1 MKIFKKIVSFFL
13 IGIIL
18 SFSGGLHIGKH
29 LCNGEVVA
37 RAINH
42 EVDLCKM
49 AKEAAVQSCN
59 IESISLKSCCDTEL
73 DFFHSDSFSK
83 TLSLSAVYLPVPAIR
98 IPEPAL
104 SSFQSIVLD
113 VQQFQN
119 IKGPPLF
126 KLIESYLI

>member
-1 MKIFKKIVSFFL
+1 LKLFRKIVSFFL

-29 LCNGEVVA
+29 LCNGDVVS

-42 EVDLCKM
+42 EVDVCKK
-49 AKEAAVQSCN
+49 AKDAAILSCD
-59 IESISLKSCCDTEL
+59 IATISLKSCCETEL

-83 TLSLSAVYLPVPAIR
+83 TLSLSAVYLPVAAII

-104 SSFQSIVLD
+104 SSFQSMVPD
-113 VQQFQN
+113 VQDIQN

-126 KLIESYLI
+126 KLMESYLI